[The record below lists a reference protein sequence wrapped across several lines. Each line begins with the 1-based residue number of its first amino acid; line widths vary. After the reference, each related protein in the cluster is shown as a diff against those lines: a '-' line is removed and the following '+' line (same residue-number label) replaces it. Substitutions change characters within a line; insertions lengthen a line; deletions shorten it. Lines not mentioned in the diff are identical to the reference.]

1 MADNHGLTI
10 KGDLLFKRKVAN
22 VLQPS
27 VDLGAVEFSMKMNS
41 KDLEILG
48 KGRTN
53 YLQPTDFTSIAQ
65 APELTIAFGGI
76 SPRSLAIAVQG
87 TQTAFSQASGT
98 ATDEVVTANKDG
110 YADLAF
116 RNIAATGIVVKNS
129 AGSTTYVKD
138 TDYTIDYSSGQLFVL
153 LTSAITDAQSLKI
166 SYSYNAVAAQK
177 VLGLTEGALRGE
189 FYLKG
194 INVFNN
200 QEIEVKVWDAAV
212 STDGVIDWL
221 SDKPVEVKLKG
232 KMITP
237 NGRASSFEILTAIT
251 NS

>member
-1 MADNHGLTI
+1 MAENHGLTL
-10 KGDLLFKRKVAN
+10 KGDLLFKRKILG

-48 KGRTN
+48 KGRNN
-53 YLQPTDFTSIAQ
+53 YLQPTDFTSITQ

-87 TQTAFSQASGT
+87 TQSTFSQGAGT
-98 ATDEVVTANKDG
+98 AADEVVVANKGG

-116 RNIAATGIVVKNS
+116 RNIVATGFAVKNS

-138 TDYTIDYSSGQLFVL
+138 TDYTVDYSTGQLFIL
-153 LTSAITDAQSLKI
+153 DTSAITAAQSLKV
-166 SYSYNAVAAQK
+166 SYTYNAVSAQK

-189 FYLKG
+189 YLLKG
-194 INVFNN
+194 INVFDDS
-200 QEIEVKVWDAAV
+200 QMEIRVWDAAV
-212 STDGVIDWL
+212 SSDGAIDWL
-221 SDKPVEVKLKG
+221 SDKPIEVKLKG
-232 KMITP
+232 KMIVP
-237 NGRASSFEILTAIT
+237 NGRSSAFEILTAIT